1 MTTKPLACA
10 LRCATLTSMAMAVL
24 CMSSAQAQTNLA
36 AAHAT
41 PADIV
46 ESLKFNAGNPPKSR
60 ASFAKGQC
68 VRGSYA
74 PSAEAARVTKSLS
87 FTRPSPVLA
96 RFSVG
101 GGNPAVPDTNRA
113 VLRGLAFKLGAGEHT
128 TELLTENAPVHFA
141 KTLDQML
148 AFLQARRPG
157 ADGKPDAEKLK
168 AFSADNPET
177 LNQAHFVASRPL
189 PGSFAGTNYWGVH
202 SFPATTAKGHTRFIK
217 FKVVPVGPEITL
229 TEEEAKAKPAEF
241 LQRDLEQR
249 IAEGGIKFD
258 LLALLDRPGDPTLDV
273 TVRWPD
279 EDSRGSVR
287 LGTITI
293 TAIDKNDSCDQSIF
307 NPSNL
312 ADGIGRPLDEIFA
325 ARSPA
330 YAISL
335 GKRRSD

>member
-1 MTTKPLACA
+1 MNTKPAIYTFGSA
-10 LRCATLTSMAMAVL
+10 AVLTAFAVL
-24 CMSSAQAQTNLA
+24 CASRVEAQTPA
-36 AAHAT
+36 ATTLAT

-46 ESLKFNAGNPPKSR
+46 ESLKFNAGNLPKAR

-68 VRGSYA
+68 VRGSYT
-74 PSAEAARVTKSLS
+74 PSAQAAQVTKSRS
-87 FTRPSPVLA
+87 FTIASPVLA

-101 GGNPAVPDTNRA
+101 GGNPMVPDTNRA
-113 VLRGLAFKLGAGEHT
+113 VLRGIAFKLGSGDQT
-128 TELLTENAPVHFA
+128 SELLLENAPVHFA

-148 AFLQARRPG
+148 TFLKVRRPG

-168 AFSADNPET
+168 TFSAENPET
-177 LNQAHFVASRPL
+177 LNQAHYVAARPL
-189 PGSFAGTNYWGVH
+189 PASFAGTTYWAVH
-202 SFPATTAKGHTRFIK
+202 SYPATNAKGQTRFIK
-217 FKVVPVGPEITL
+217 FKLIPASGELTL
-229 TEEEAKAKPAEF
+229 TDEEAKTKAADF

-249 IAEGGIKFD
+249 IADGGIKFD
-258 LLALLDRPGDPTLDV
+258 LLALLDRPGDPTLDI

-279 EDSRGSVR
+279 EDNRESVR
-287 LGTITI
+287 LGTVVIN
-293 TAIDKNDSCDQSIF
+293 AIEKSEACDQTIF

-312 ADGIGRPLDEIFA
+312 AEGIGRPLDELFA